1 MVPER
6 GEENSEAL
14 ETGLKTVNAAVV
26 LSELGHHALMAAEG
40 DWERSFP
47 RYSTK
52 ARKEDAFDATRI
64 QVLVVGELHAV

>member
-1 MVPER
+1 M
-6 GEENSEAL
+6 
-14 ETGLKTVNAAVV
+14 NAAVV

-52 ARKEDAFDATRI
+52 ACKEDALDATRI